1 MRRWRS
7 RPYRPRGQP
16 PLRFW
21 PRPGRRSRRST
32 GTARTLSLAAI
43 LLLIWPTL
51 DPALVEPPAFLSTE
65 PERVD
70 LSFTKCGTERSH
82 ACVVDGDTIRIGK
95 RRIRIVGIDAPE
107 IHGQC
112 QAERELA
119 ARSTDRLRSLL
130 NQGPFVMTARIDD
143 MTDRYGRELRVL
155 WRERSDG
162 SRQSIAADMRAAG
175 LAARYL
181 GRKAQWC

>member
-1 MRRWRS
+1 MRPWPR
-7 RPYRPRGQP
+7 RPRDRPP

-21 PRPGRRSRRST
+21 PRAQRRRRSAGAT
-32 GTARTLSLAAI
+32 LRTLSLAAI
-43 LLLIWPTL
+43 LILLWPTL
-51 DPALVEPPAFLSTE
+51 DPALIEPPGFLSTA

-70 LSFTKCGTERSH
+70 RRFTVCGEQRSA
-82 ACVVDGDTIRIGK
+82 ACVVDGDTLRIGK

-107 IHGQC
+107 TDGRC
-112 QAERELA
+112 PAERDLA
-119 ARSTDRLRSLL
+119 RRSTRHLHTVL

-155 WRERSDG
+155 WRERPDG
-162 SRQSIAADMRAAG
+162 SLQSVAAEMRDAG

-181 GRKAQWC
+181 GRKADWC

>member
-1 MRRWRS
+1 MPRRR
-7 RPYRPRGQP
+7 RPSAP

-21 PRPGRRSRRST
+21 PKRRRAWRGV
-32 GTARTLSLAAI
+32 GTARTLSLGAI

-70 LSFTKCGTERSH
+70 RDFTICGRQRGH
-82 ACVVDGDTIRIGK
+82 ACVVDGDTFRLGQ

-107 IHGQC
+107 TQGQC
-112 QAERELA
+112 AAERALA
-119 ARSTDRLRSLL
+119 LRATEGLQRLL
-130 NQGPFVMTARIDD
+130 NQGPFTMTAGLDD
-143 MTDRYGRELRVL
+143 MTDRYGRELRVVS
-155 WRERSDG
+155 RTRPDG
-162 SRQSIAADMRAAG
+162 TRQSIAAEMRDAG

-181 GRKAQWC
+181 GRKSDWC